1 MTTTTDTLTRWTVL
15 WEQDDGLRPEFDGW
29 KLVMWG
35 REWSWICNSIYKDA
49 PVGLVAMAI
58 RDSAVRWLAEK
69 GLQPTIDNEHPLGN
83 PWAVVLADEMSCG
96 LAAPCGGDTLDD
108 ALYAACTAVLG
119 EEKT

>member
-58 RDSAVRWLAEK
+58 RDSAVRWLAERAQEPCIMPDGSLTLEASFGAK
-69 GLQPTIDNEHPLGN
+69 FGGPFAGPL
-83 PWAVVLADEMSCG
+83 S
-96 LAAPCGGDTLDD
+96 D
-108 ALYAACTAVLG
+108 ALYEACKAVLG
-119 EEKT
+119 EDTI

>member
-58 RDSAVRWLAEK
+58 RDSAVRWLVIA
-69 GLQPTIDNEHPLGN
+69 
-83 PWAVVLADEMSCG
+83 WANSKIEYEVMCEAITSNF
-96 LAAPCGGDTLDD
+96 PDD
-108 ALYAACTAVLG
+108 ALYAACKAVLG

>member
-1 MTTTTDTLTRWTVL
+1 MITTDTLTRWTVL

-58 RDSAVRWLAEK
+58 RDSAVRWLAEHK
-69 GLQPTIDNEHPLGN
+69 LYFHIDRSNSYGN
-83 PWAVVLADEMSCG
+83 LWAVVFEEWQPGITQSFS
-96 LAAPCGGDTLDD
+96 GDTLDD
-108 ALYAACTAVLG
+108 ALYAACKAVLG
-119 EEKT
+119 EDTI